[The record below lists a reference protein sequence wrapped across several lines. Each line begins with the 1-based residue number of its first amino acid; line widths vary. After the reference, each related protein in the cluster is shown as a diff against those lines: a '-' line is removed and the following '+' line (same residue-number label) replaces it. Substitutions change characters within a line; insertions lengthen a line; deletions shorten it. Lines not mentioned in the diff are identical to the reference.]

1 MTLRLL
7 FGTAVLVLACAARA
21 EDWAALE
28 TTADGSLIEIDTESA
43 ARHDDIASAWV
54 RTTFTKADGY
64 LAGERFTRAVVWYEA
79 NCARRVVAVRR
90 AMLFAT
96 ATSTLP
102 ISDVTDAAPRPQPV
116 APETERLFVALCK
129 ARP

>member
-1 MTLRLL
+1 MTLHFLI
-7 FGTAVLVLACAARA
+7 GAAVLLLAGATRAR
-21 EDWAALE
+21 EWAALE
-28 TTADGSLIEIDTESA
+28 TTAEGSVIEIDIASA
-43 ARHDDIASAWV
+43 ARHDDVASAWV
-54 RTTFTKADGY
+54 RTTFARADGY

-102 ISDVTDAAPRPQPV
+102 ISDITDAAPKPQPV
-116 APETERLFVALCK
+116 APDTERLFAALCK
-129 ARP
+129 GRP

>member
-1 MTLRLL
+1 M
-7 FGTAVLVLACAARA
+7 
-21 EDWAALE
+21 
-28 TTADGSLIEIDTESA
+28 
-43 ARHDDIASAWV
+43 

-64 LAGERFTRAVVWYEA
+64 IAGERFQRAVVWYEA

-102 ISDVTDAAPRPQPV
+102 ISDITDAAPKPQPV
-116 APETERLFVALCK
+116 APDTERLFAALCK